1 MPRVPLLIA
10 AAGLMAGA
18 AWLGWRTAGKD
29 GGPTLPDR
37 AVGTTGSRPTGSA
50 RGAATQAKPKPVE
63 TSQAEAMVRQRGST
77 ALSLLA
83 MARLTGDPTWLRRA
97 AEANPDDPKVRLALY
112 HATEDPAERAAALAA
127 YRAADPGNAL
137 GGYLAAWESGQQG
150 DAAGLA
156 AALVDA
162 SFAEGLR
169 RDELAIVLE
178 ADAMLRASGMGDR
191 EAFEQ
196 AMTSMKADDA
206 IALAGLGRNMGELQR
221 LFVELGDWDEAD
233 FLLEETL
240 VLGASLRQGG
250 MAIDNLVGVSIERQ
264 LLGALDPQTVIGWD
278 GERAGERLAALQED
292 WEKGIGM
299 TSDEITEA
307 MDQLDADG
315 WAEYRRRLAKEGE
328 RAALRWLKDR

>member
-1 MPRVPLLIA
+1 MRRLPLLLA

-18 AWLGWRTAGKD
+18 AWLGWRSAG
-29 GGPTLPDR
+29 GVHGPALSGRAEGPTGTQR
-37 AVGTTGSRPTGSA
+37 AGATRVAPTP
-50 RGAATQAKPKPVE
+50 AKPRPLE
-63 TSQAEAMVRQRGST
+63 TSQAEALVRQRGGT

-83 MARLTGDPTWLRRA
+83 MARLTGDTAWLRRA
-97 AEANPDDPKVRLALY
+97 AEADPDDPKVRLALY

-137 GGYLAAWESGQQG
+137 GDYLTAWEAGQQG
-150 DAAGLA
+150 DTVGLA
-156 AALVDA
+156 SALVDA

-169 RDELAIVLE
+169 RNELAVVLE

-196 AMTSMKADDA
+196 AMGSMKASDA

-233 FLLEETL
+233 FLLEQTL
-240 VLGASLRQGG
+240 VLGGSLRQGG
-250 MAIDNLVGVSIERQ
+250 MLLDNLVGVSIERQ

-278 GERAGERLAALQED
+278 GERASERLAALQED
-292 WEKGIGM
+292 WEKGVGM
-299 TSDEITEA
+299 TSDEISEA
-307 MDQLDADG
+307 MDRLDADG
-315 WAEYRRRLAKEGE
+315 WAEYRRRLAEEGE

>member
-1 MPRVPLLIA
+1 MRRVPLLLT

-18 AWLGWRTAGKD
+18 AWLGWKSAGGTSETAPANSLAPAKASVR
-29 GGPTLPDR
+29 R
-37 AVGTTGSRPTGSA
+37 ATTGG
-50 RGAATQAKPKPVE
+50 ATQIPAKPVDAK
-63 TSQAEAMVRQRGST
+63 QAAVMVRKRGET

-83 MARLTGDPTWLRRA
+83 MARLTKDTAWLRRA
-97 AEANPDDPKVRLALY
+97 AEVHPDDPRVRLALY
-112 HATEDPAERAAALAA
+112 HAAEDPVERASALAA

-137 GGYLAAWESGQQG
+137 GGYLAAWEAGQQG
-150 DAAGLA
+150 DPAGLA

-169 RDELAIVLE
+169 REELAIVLE

-196 AMTSMKADDA
+196 AMTSMKASDV
-206 IALAGLGRNMGELQR
+206 IALAGLGKNMGELQR

-250 MAIDNLVGVSIERQ
+250 MAIDNLVGASIERQ
-264 LLGALDPQTVIGWD
+264 LLGALDPQTVINWD
-278 GERAGERLAALQED
+278 GERAGERLEALEADWAAGPDIPGD
-292 WEKGIGM
+292 W
-299 TSDEITEA
+299 ITEA
-307 MDQLDADG
+307 MNELDATE
-315 WAEYRRRLAKEGE
+315 WAEYRRQLAEEGE
-328 RAALRWLKDR
+328 RAALKWLKDR